1 MEDQMNLIDTLFV
14 DNNEAIE
21 SLPTSKQVVKGLMN
35 YRDKKGRTA
44 LHMAI
49 AFNNKVTAETL
60 LYLGANPHI

>member
-1 MEDQMNLIDTLFV
+1 MDLIDSLFLE
-14 DNNEAIE
+14 NAEAIE
-21 SLPTSKQVVKGLMN
+21 AVPVSKQAVRGLMN
-35 YRDKKGRTA
+35 YRDLKGRTA

>member
-1 MEDQMNLIDTLFV
+1 MENQMDLIDTLFV
-14 DNNEAIE
+14 KEDEAIE
-21 SLPTSKQVVKGLMN
+21 SVPTSKQMVKGLMN
-35 YRDKKGRTA
+35 CRDKKGRTA